1 MANEAGPVP
10 FVTWETAKGMDVV
23 VVEATVVEVLAG
35 AVVVVEAVAAVLVVV
50 ELALAFLFELQAAR
64 RSPVAKTARITVPE
78 VRRSAL
84 RS

>member
-1 MANEAGPVP
+1 VP
-10 FVTWETAKGMDVV
+10 FVTWDTEKGMVV
-23 VVEATVVEVLAG
+23 VVVGATVVEELVG

-50 ELALAFLFELQAAR
+50 ESAVALLFELQAPR
-64 RSPVAKTARITVPE
+64 RSPVAMTARITVPQ